1 MTSDMFIVRKG
12 SQIEWLDT
20 KNTCR

>member
-1 MTSDMFIVRKG
+1 MTSDMPIVRKG